1 MCPKTNDYQPF
12 VALRRLEQEILEKL
26 PEDSKQYTSH
36 KFGANRGVN
45 CGMTFSGGG
54 SLSNK
59 KSGFSGTVQGSGF
72 IKNKPDLRRRSCQC
86 FQTILFEAFG
96 DLLWYKRLICLTAKI
111 NLDRGFDR
119 TIPGLPLT
127 GLWFNI
133 QQTQEVVH
141 CDRNVVGSTFVL
153 SMYEGEG
160 AVLVL
165 STTRKT
171 YLNNIQINPPTI
183 LAGQWAN
190 HAHCNTNVFVAN
202 QSKRK
207 SWTLYLDKRAFS
219 TKYAYNIPNGMKE

>member
-1 MCPKTNDYQPF
+1 

-26 PEDSKQYTSH
+26 PEDSKQYMPH

-45 CGMTFSGGG
+45 CGMTLSGGG

-59 KSGFSGTVQGSGF
+59 TSGVSRTVQWSRF
-72 IKNKPDLRRRSCQC
+72 IKNRPDLRRQLCQC
-86 FQTILFEAFG
+86 FQTILFEAFC
-96 DLLWYKRLICLTAKI
+96 DLLWYKRLICLTTKI
-111 NLDRGFDR
+111 NSDSGFDQ

-133 QQTQEVVH
+133 QPKQEAVH
-141 CDRNVVGSTFVL
+141 CDCNVVGCTFGL
-153 SMYEGEG
+153 GTYEGEG

-165 STTRKT
+165 STTAKT

-190 HAHCNTNVFVAN
+190 HAHCNTNVSVAN
-202 QSKRK
+202 QSKSK

-219 TKYAYNIPNGMKE
+219 TKCAYNMPNGMKE